1 MKRNKKS
8 ISDQKEKPVFKEID
22 YSKLKDDPFFVKKRE
37 MARKSLENVIWP
49 KEILDRFK

>member
-1 MKRNKKS
+1 MKRNKKN
-8 ISDQKEKPVFKEID
+8 ISAPSKKSVSKEID
-22 YSKLKDDPFFVKKRE
+22 YSKLKDDPFFVKKNE